1 MEHINAMHEALQLFE
16 EIINSRW
23 FKLTSMILFLNKSDL
38 FKVKIEQKSLKICF
52 DDYDGDNSY
61 NDTISFIKSKFVEKD
76 PKKGQRQIYA
86 HVTCATN
93 EQDVIRVF
101 KDVQHIAVQGSLA
114 RGLFV
119 LFLFVNALFLL

>member
-23 FKLTSMILFLNKSDL
+23 FRGTSMILFLNKSDL
-38 FKVKIEQKSLKICF
+38 FRTKIQEKDLRICF
-52 DDYDGDNSY
+52 EDYSGDNSY
-61 NDTISFIKSKFVEKD
+61 ADTIAFIKAKFIEKD

-86 HVTCATN
+86 HVTCATDEN
-93 EQDVIRVF
+93 DVVRVF

-114 RGLFV
+114 RGIH
-119 LFLFVNALFLL
+119 LFLTLKV